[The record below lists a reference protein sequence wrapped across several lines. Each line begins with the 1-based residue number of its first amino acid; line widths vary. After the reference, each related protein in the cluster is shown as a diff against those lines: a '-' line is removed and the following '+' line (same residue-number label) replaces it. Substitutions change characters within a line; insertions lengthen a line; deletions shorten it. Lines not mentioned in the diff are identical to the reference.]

1 MIKLNIPRLELL
13 SRNDLENIHNASL
26 EVLERTGVVF
36 KHEGALKV
44 FEDAGAYVDYKTQKV
59 YIPNNLIKEALKKAP
74 SRVMWYARNPDKTII
89 FEDNR
94 IHFGPVCTPT
104 FVYDLEISVIL

>member
-1 MIKLNIPRLELL
+1 MIKLNILRLELL

-44 FEDAGAYVDYKTQKV
+44 FEDAGAYMITRLRKSTFQ
-59 YIPNNLIKEALKKAP
+59 
-74 SRVMWYARNPDKTII
+74 TI
-89 FEDNR
+89 
-94 IHFGPVCTPT
+94 
-104 FVYDLEISVIL
+104 